1 VKIDGRHRFDN
12 YVVGSANRLAV
23 AAARAV
29 AEAPGAAYNPL
40 FIYSSSGLGKTH
52 LIGALAHQATQLQP
66 NLNVEYLSLDDFVA
80 QLHAAIS
87 AGEGDALKQ
96 RFQNVDLLLLD
107 DVQFLTGQR
116 ETQSEMLRLF
126 NVLQGAGRQI
136 VMASDRPPAEIADV
150 DERLVTRLAGGL
162 VVDIGSPDYETRVAI
177 LRGKAAERNVQFR
190 QGVLEE
196 LATLPFA
203 NVREL
208 QGALNRLVAFQGMG
222 EQAAPESVREIVGA
236 DTVARAF
243 TPHRSTRVTGS
254 PVTVSGSAPRVS
266 GTGAAVATPPRLAPR
281 VTPQAPLVRPGN
293 TPAHPLLAAAASPP
307 ATGEFAAFVSDMAVA
322 VAQTVEPWRMR
333 IAEAVAYWNGEG
345 YRVAVLEK
353 ALKLSKAPDVDGLL
367 DTYAAAVEHL
377 KTLETK
383 VIAVDPALGGDA
395 LFRDPERVTEAEELV
410 ERALL
415 GDTPPPGPSS
425 AYARHAYEVGPSNQ
439 LAVKAADE
447 VAAEP
452 GRRYNPLFIHG
463 PSGTGKT
470 HLVNAIGNEMTEASG
485 GAIVVSCVG
494 AQEFVDELI
503 AALQEGT
510 VDRWRARYRAA
521 DALIIDDV
529 QFVAGKERT
538 QDELFHVFNALHDAG
553 KQIILTSDRPPKEL
567 GELEARLRSR
577 FEGGLVVAVHAPDRA
592 LREKLYARY
601 LSQEGIAADAELLAY
616 LADRAASSVREVSGV
631 VNRLVAAADMAGVE
645 LTLDFARRELDGADA
660 NAAAPAAPPAVES
673 LASARSEG
681 TAPALDAFFLDGEK
695 VVWDWPDV
703 GGRAIE
709 EWK

>member
-1 VKIDGRHRFDN
+1 MKSDGRFRFDN

-52 LIGALAHQATQLQP
+52 LIGALAHQALQLQP
-66 NLNVEYLSLDDFVA
+66 SLNVEYLSLDDFVA

-96 RFQNVDLLLLD
+96 RFQSVDLLLLD

-126 NVLQGAGRQI
+126 NVLQGGGRQI
-136 VMASDRPPAEIADV
+136 VMASDRPPAEIGDV
-150 DERLVTRLAGGL
+150 DERLITRLSGGL
-162 VVDIGSPDYETRVAI
+162 VVDIGAPDYETRVAI
-177 LRGKAAERNVQFR
+177 LRGKAGERSAQFR

-196 LATLPFA
+196 LATVPFA

-222 EQAAPESVREIVGA
+222 EPVTPEAVREIVGA

-243 TPHRSTRVTGS
+243 TPLRSTRVTGS
-254 PVTVSGSAPRVS
+254 PITVTGSAPRVS
-266 GTGAAVATPPRLAPR
+266 GATATAPVAPSRLTPAS
-281 VTPQAPLVRPGN
+281 PLVRAGN
-293 TPAHPLLAAAASPP
+293 TPAHPLLAAASPA
-307 ATGEFAAFVSDMAVA
+307 ATGEFASFVSDIAVA
-322 VAQTVEPWRMR
+322 VAQHVEPWKMR

-353 ALKLSKAPDVDGLL
+353 ALKLAKAPDVDGLL
-367 DTYAAAVEHL
+367 DTFAAAVEHL
-377 KTLETK
+377 KTLEMK

-395 LFRDPERVTEAEELV
+395 LFRDPERVADAETLV

-470 HLVNAIGNEMTEASG
+470 HLVNAIGNEMAEASG

-510 VDRWRARYRAA
+510 VDRWRARYRAT

-577 FEGGLVVAVHAPDRA
+577 FEGGLVVGVHAPDRA

-601 LSQEGIAADAELLAY
+601 LAQEGVAAGPELLAY
-616 LADRAASSVREVSGV
+616 LADRPASSVREVSGA

-645 LTLDFARRELDGADA
+645 LTLAFARQELDGGTAG
-660 NAAAPAAPPAVES
+660 AAAPPPAPQ
-673 LASARSEG
+673 AAAGSAAG
-681 TAPALDAFFLDGEK
+681 AAAPALDAFFLDGEK

-703 GGRAIE
+703 GGRVIE